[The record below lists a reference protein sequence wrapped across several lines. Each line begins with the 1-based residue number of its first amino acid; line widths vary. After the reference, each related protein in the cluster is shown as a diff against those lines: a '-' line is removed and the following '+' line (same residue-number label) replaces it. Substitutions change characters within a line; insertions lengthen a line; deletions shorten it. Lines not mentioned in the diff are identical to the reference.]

1 MNDSGRLHCLL
12 GEFIV
17 YNEEAVPND
26 GVFVIK
32 VNCFDFGCLYLNDLT
47 LNNHGAFEV
56 CF

>member
-1 MNDSGRLHCLL
+1 VNDSGRLHCLL

-26 GVFVIK
+26 GVFVIN
-32 VNCFDFGCLYLNDLT
+32 VHYFDFGCLYLNDLT
-47 LNNHGAFEV
+47 LNYHEAFEV